1 MSEEMTSRNQKCTF
15 CTLKSTDAI
24 RRPSGENERVRA
36 RVDEDRDDTG
46 RHASERVRSR
56 VVVVVVV
63 VVVVAPKQMRSSMC
77 RNECGDDL
85 RIARLALPA
94 RELVLRGNRAR
105 GDERGAVGRV
115 ESAPV

>member
-1 MSEEMTSRNQKCTF
+1 LTHARS
-15 CTLKSTDAI
+15 
-24 RRPSGENERVRA
+24 ENERVRA

-56 VVVVVVV
+56 VVVVV
-63 VVVVAPKQMRSSMC
+63 ASMC

-85 RIARLALPA
+85 RIARLAFTA
-94 RELVLRGNRAR
+94 RKLVLRGNRTR
-105 GDERGAVGRV
+105 GDERGTVGRV

>member
-1 MSEEMTSRNQKCTF
+1 M
-15 CTLKSTDAI
+15 KSTDAI

-63 VVVVAPKQMRSSMC
+63 VVDVVVAPKQMRSSMC